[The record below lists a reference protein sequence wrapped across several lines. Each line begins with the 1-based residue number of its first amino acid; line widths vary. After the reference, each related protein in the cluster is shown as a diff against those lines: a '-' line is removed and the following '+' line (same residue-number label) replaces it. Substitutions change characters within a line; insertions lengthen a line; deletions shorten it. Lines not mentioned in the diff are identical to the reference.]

1 MNRFLLALAAI
12 LVGLLVYDRLDHSG
26 AKTPPPAPAQAVAAE
41 QRSVTVAA
49 PRTSS
54 ANALTIVPSG
64 GTPALD
70 LMARLEGRRRL
81 ARAAQ
86 TTYFDSLFIDT
97 DSLVR
102 RWPDQQGK
110 IFVVAVPPNDSMP
123 GVPLRGVIERALST
137 WESAGLGLRFSV
149 RTDTTGANIVALA
162 VPNLGEDRA
171 GQTDLKWTLD
181 GAIHSATIT
190 LSQRDQEGRPL
201 PQPLLHAIAVHEI
214 GHALGLAHSPKP
226 DDVMFPTTQTGVIS
240 ARDRATIALLY
251 QLPPGT
257 IREVSP

>member
-1 MNRFLLALAAI
+1 MNRLLLALGAI
-12 LVGLLVYDRLDHSG
+12 LVGLLVFDRLDRPG
-26 AKTPPPAPAQAVAAE
+26 AKTPPPAPASSVAAE
-41 QRSVTVAA
+41 TRSAPAA
-49 PRTSS
+49 PARTSS

-86 TTYFDSLFIDT
+86 ATYFDSLFVDT

-102 RWPDQQGK
+102 RWPDQLGK
-110 IFVVAVPPNDSMP
+110 IFVVAVPPNDSAP
-123 GVPLRGVIERALST
+123 GVPLRGVIERALAT
-137 WESAGLGLRFSV
+137 WEGAGLGFRFTV
-149 RTDTTGANIVALA
+149 QTDTAGANIVAFS

-181 GAIHSATIT
+181 GAIHFASIT
-190 LSQRDQEGRPL
+190 LSQRDQEGRAL
-201 PQPLLHAIAVHEI
+201 PQAVLHAIAVHEV

-226 DDVMFPTTQTGVIS
+226 DDVMYSTTRTGTLS
-240 ARDRATIALLY
+240 SRDRATMALLY
-251 QLPPGT
+251 QLPLGT
-257 IREVSP
+257 IREASP